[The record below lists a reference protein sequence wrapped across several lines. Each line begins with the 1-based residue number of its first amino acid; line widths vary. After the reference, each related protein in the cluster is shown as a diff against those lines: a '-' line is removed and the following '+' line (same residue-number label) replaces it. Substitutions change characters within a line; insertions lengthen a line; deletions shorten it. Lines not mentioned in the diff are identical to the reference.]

1 MGTVC
6 PHEIRLKESSHSQLL
21 FKVGTALSADWMR
34 PFARAESQRNSESR
48 VKSI

>member
-34 PFARAESQRNSESR
+34 PFALKASVIRKA
-48 VKSI
+48 V